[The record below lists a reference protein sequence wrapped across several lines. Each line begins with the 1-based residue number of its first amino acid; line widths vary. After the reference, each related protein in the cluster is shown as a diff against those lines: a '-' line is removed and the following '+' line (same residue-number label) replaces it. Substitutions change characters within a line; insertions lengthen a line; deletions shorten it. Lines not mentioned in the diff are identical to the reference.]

1 MIDVLNLPSLLLC
14 GIAVE
19 MALTPAVLPTVGP
32 RDMRQRNGV
41 RPEPPAGSRMVW
53 YMGIVIGLALSMAVV
68 IWAKETLVD
77 FDTNSTALEAPICL
91 AVLVAFAV
99 VPLRR
104 ASMRRYGRR

>member
-41 RPEPPAGSRMVW
+41 RQNRRPARAWSG
-53 YMGIVIGLALSMAVV
+53 
-68 IWAKETLVD
+68 IWA
-77 FDTNSTALEAPICL
+77 S
-91 AVLVAFAV
+91 
-99 VPLRR
+99 
-104 ASMRRYGRR
+104 

>member
-53 YMGIVIGLALSMAVV
+53 YMGIVIGFALSMAVV
-68 IWAKETLVD
+68 
-77 FDTNSTALEAPICL
+77 N
-91 AVLVAFAV
+91 
-99 VPLRR
+99 
-104 ASMRRYGRR
+104 